1 MFKLLVTDPL
11 SDEGLEMLR
20 KGGQVQVDVRPNIPH
35 EELLS
40 ILGDYDA
47 LVIRSG
53 TKVTADVVEAGKNLK
68 VIGRAGVGVDNVD
81 VKAATRRGI
90 LVMNTPSA
98 NIISAAEHTM
108 AMMLSLA
115 RNVVWADASLKKGEW
130 KRSKFTGIELNGKT
144 LGIVGLGR
152 VGGEVAKRAKSFQMK
167 LIGFDPYIPPEV
179 AVKLGVRTMSLEQLV
194 EEADIITVHAALTPA
209 THHLISKEL
218 IAKMKPNALII
229 NVARGELIDED
240 ALYDA
245 LHEKKIAGAALD
257 VYEHEP
263 PTGSKLLT
271 LDNAVLTPHLGAS
284 TKEAQE
290 KVSVEM
296 AEAVKMFL
304 LDKRITNAVNAPVR
318 GMDPKVAPFISVAER
333 LGAFAV
339 QLTDSPVAK
348 VQVTYSGDLAAVDT
362 KMLTVSALMGVLS
375 NLSGEHPN
383 IINAE
388 SIAREK
394 GIQVVEVRSE
404 ESERYVNMI
413 SVALMSG
420 NAQREVRGTALPGSE
435 PRLLG
440 IDGFDLDMPLDGDF
454 LLSIHADVPGIIGRV
469 GSLLGSK
476 NVNIARM
483 GLGREQKGGKA
494 LLLVSVDNPVDD
506 AVVREMRSTKEF
518 QEIRTV
524 LLSKLG
530 ERDYL
535 QI

>member
-20 KGGQVQVDVRPNIPH
+20 KGGQVLVEVRPNIPH

-53 TKVTADVVEAGKNLK
+53 TKVTADVVEAGKKLK

-115 RNVVWADASLKKGEW
+115 RNVVWADASLKRGEW

-167 LIGFDPYIPPEV
+167 LIGFDPYIPPEA
-179 AVKLGVRTMSLEQLV
+179 AVKLGVRTMPLEQLV
-194 EEADIITVHAALTPA
+194 EEADIITIHAALTPT
-209 THHLISKEL
+209 THHLISREL
-218 IAKMKPNALII
+218 IARMKPNALLI

-263 PTGSKLLT
+263 PTGSKLLA

-304 LDKRITNAVNAPVR
+304 LEKKITNAVNAPVR
-318 GMDPKVAPFISVAER
+318 GMDPKVVPFISVAER

-339 QLTDSPVAK
+339 QLTDAPVAK
-348 VQVTYSGDLAAVDT
+348 VQITYSGDLASVDT
-362 KMLTVSALMGVLS
+362 RMLTVSALMGVLS
-375 NLSGEHPN
+375 NLSGERPN

-394 GIQVVEVRSE
+394 GIQVVEVKSE

-413 SVALMSG
+413 SVALQSG
-420 NAQREVRGTALPGSE
+420 DLKREVRGTAFPGSE

-440 IDGFDLDMPLDGDF
+440 IDSFDLDMPLDGDF
-454 LLSIHADVPGIIGRV
+454 LLSIHADMPGIIGRV
-469 GSLLGSK
+469 GNLLGSK
-476 NVNIARM
+476 NINIARM
-483 GLGREQKGGKA
+483 GLGREHKGGKA
-494 LLLVSVDNPVDD
+494 LMLVSVDNPVDEST
-506 AVVREMRSTKEF
+506 VKEMRSTKGF

>member
-1 MFKLLVTDPL
+1 
-11 SDEGLEMLR
+11 
-20 KGGQVQVDVRPNIPH
+20 
-35 EELLS
+35 
-40 ILGDYDA
+40 
-47 LVIRSG
+47 
-53 TKVTADVVEAGKNLK
+53 
-68 VIGRAGVGVDNVD
+68 
-81 VKAATRRGI
+81 
-90 LVMNTPSA
+90 
-98 NIISAAEHTM
+98 
-108 AMMLSLA
+108 
-115 RNVVWADASLKKGEW
+115 
-130 KRSKFTGIELNGKT
+130 
-144 LGIVGLGR
+144 
-152 VGGEVAKRAKSFQMK
+152 
-167 LIGFDPYIPPEV
+167 
-179 AVKLGVRTMSLEQLV
+179 MSLEQLV

-420 NAQREVRGTALPGSE
+420 NAQREVRGTAFPGSE